1 MWLAAV
7 VFVMEIACRI
17 IELFLLAKQKK
28 RVPWPKIL
36 HMLAGELMLIAIPF
50 AKLNHMVFS
59 LFVKGFMGSE
69 HSIAR
74 GALVW
79 SS

>member
-1 MWLAAV
+1 VARRSG
-7 VFVMEIACRI
+7 FRNGIACRI
-17 IELFLLAKQKK
+17 IELVFLAKQKK

-36 HMLAGELMLIAIPF
+36 HMLAGKPMLIAIPF

-69 HSIAR
+69 QSIAR